1 MGVMLDDRKFNGMM
15 FNERSFHNDNP
26 LVVGEGYLTREDY
39 DYFKESYDDVWEKH
53 LDENIEVVFDRFRDT
68 DEYKRATKGMSA
80 QRRNQFDKELKNK
93 VKSKIIQKRER
104 VERILAT
111 FSFAGLIIL
120 IAGMFVSC
128 CAPYAGIAIMVGG
141 WTLTMLAFVVE
152 CVRYIVGGAEV
163 SKDEIKEILDEVI

>member
-26 LVVGEGYLTREDY
+26 LVVGEGYLTREDC

-80 QRRNQFDKELKNK
+80 QRRNQFD
-93 VKSKIIQKRER
+93 R
-104 VERILAT
+104 
-111 FSFAGLIIL
+111 
-120 IAGMFVSC
+120 
-128 CAPYAGIAIMVGG
+128 
-141 WTLTMLAFVVE
+141 
-152 CVRYIVGGAEV
+152 
-163 SKDEIKEILDEVI
+163 